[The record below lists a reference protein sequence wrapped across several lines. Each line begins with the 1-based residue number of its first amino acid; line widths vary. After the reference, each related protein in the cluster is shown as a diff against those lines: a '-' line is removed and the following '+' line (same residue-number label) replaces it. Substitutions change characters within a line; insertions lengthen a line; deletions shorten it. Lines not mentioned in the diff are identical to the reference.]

1 MKKIISLLLAAG
13 ILATYFSVSV
23 SAASYAPYSS
33 YEYNSFG
40 ESITTPVGYTVVDK
54 ITEASLGVDGTFSN
68 LCDIVVKDNKIYIL
82 DSGNS
87 RILKLNSEYKL
98 ERIYDNF
105 VISDELAKNKGVDLT
120 DGIVLFTGANGFTIG
135 NDGEIYIAD
144 TLSNRVLIAN
154 SDCEI
159 TDVILRPDAALS
171 DTNAAF
177 SPSAIEVDD
186 RNWIY
191 VASSSIA
198 YGMMVFDSNGV
209 FQNFF
214 GANEVL
220 STTQAIVQFFRK
232 TFMNITQLE
241 YVEQQT
247 PVTITKMD
255 FDNKGFAYTISPYD
269 NYESTT
275 STAGLVKKIN
285 FSGENIL
292 DSSVIFGDYEVLNSK
307 TWFVDVDVS
316 DDGFLNLLD
325 SKNGRVFQYSDDGIL
340 VNVFGALGDQ
350 VGCFSNAVAIESI
363 GTTILVADR
372 SKNCIYIY
380 KPTEYGAAVQNA
392 VKTMKNGDFENSENA
407 WNELLKLNSNSQLCY
422 EGLGRIYDYKGD
434 YRTAMRYYKMAED
447 QEDYALAFKQQR
459 QIFVKENLVWI
470 LLGILLLITVV
481 IIIGKYLKKR
491 YKAAAGA
498 YTVAEGK
505 YTIEFYSLIHP
516 IDGFSQFKSRNIA
529 SYRVSAII
537 IIGLFLSK
545 IVEFYFTGFSF
556 STNRNKDF
564 NLLTTVLLTF
574 GIVAIFIISN
584 WALCSLIDGKGTFK
598 DITAVTAYALT
609 PYVISRFLIVAMSNV
624 IVPSE
629 SVFIQIISTV
639 GIIWTAL
646 VLFLGMLA
654 IHDFTVSKG
663 ILSMFL
669 TILGMAVIMFVIVLI
684 FNLLQQIWNLITA
697 IYNEIIFRA

>member
-1 MKKIISLLLAAG
+1 MKKIISLLLLAG
-13 ILATYFSVSV
+13 IFAAYFSVSV
-23 SAASYAPYSS
+23 NAASYAPYSS

-40 ESITTPVGYTVVDK
+40 ESITAPVGYAAVDK
-54 ITEASLGVDGTFSN
+54 ITEASLGIEGTFSN
-68 LCDIVVKDNKIYIL
+68 LCDIVVKNGRIYIL
-82 DSGNS
+82 DSDNS
-87 RILKLNSEYKL
+87 RILKLNFDYKL
-98 ERIYDNF
+98 EHIYNNF
-105 VISDELAKNKGVDLT
+105 VISDELASSKGVDLT
-120 DGIVLFTGANGFTIG
+120 DGVVLFTGANGFTVG
-135 NDGEIYIAD
+135 NDGKIYIAD

-154 SDCEI
+154 DNCEI

-220 STTQAIVQFFRK
+220 STTQAIVRFFRK

-255 FDNKGFAYTISPYD
+255 FDSKGFVYTISPYD
-269 NYESTT
+269 DYNSTT

-307 TWFVDVDVS
+307 TWFVDVDIS

-350 VGCFSNAVAIESI
+350 IGCFSNAMAIESI
-363 GTTILVADR
+363 GTTILVADN

-380 KPTEYGAAVQNA
+380 EPTNYGVAVQNA
-392 VKTMKNGDFENSENA
+392 VKTMKNGDFENSESA

-422 EGLGRIYDYKGD
+422 KGLGRIYDYKGD
-434 YRTAMRYYKMAED
+434 YRSAMKYYKMAED

-459 QIFVKENLVWI
+459 QIFIKEKMVWL
-470 LLGILLLITVV
+470 LLGVFLFIAAAAV
-481 IIIGKYLKKR
+481 IGRYLKKR
-491 YKAAAGA
+491 CAVSDGA
-498 YTVAEGK
+498 YSAAEGK
-505 YTIEFYSLIHP
+505 YTLEFYSLIHP

-529 SYRVSAII
+529 SYRVSAIVLFA
-537 IIGLFLSK
+537 LFLSK
-545 IVEFYFTGFSF
+545 IFEYYFTGFSF
-556 STNRNKDF
+556 STNRDKDF
-564 NLLTTVLLTF
+564 NLLTTVLVTF
-574 GIVAIFIISN
+574 GIAAIFIISN
-584 WALCSLIDGKGTFK
+584 WALCSLIEGKGTFK
-598 DITAVTAYALT
+598 DITAVTAYALI
-609 PYVISRFLIVAMSNV
+609 PYVISRFLIVAMSNI

-646 VLFLGMLA
+646 ALFLGMLA

-663 ILSMFL
+663 IISIFI
-669 TILGMAVIMFVIVLI
+669 TVLGMAVIMFVIVLI

-697 IYNEIIFRA
+697 VYNEIIFRA